1 MKFLQSLGLVGVKLL
16 SFLKESMLSHYELER
31 LHSQTRLVYLAV
43 VLTLQETV
51 KEVEK
56 KDTNTLQVPNP
67 DDEDTDEDDVYEN
80 VQFSV
85 PKAQPPRK

>member
-1 MKFLQSLGLVGVKLL
+1 MV
-16 SFLKESMLSHYELER
+16 
-31 LHSQTRLVYLAV
+31 
-43 VLTLQETV
+43 QETV
-51 KEVEK
+51 KETEK

-85 PKAQPPRK
+85 PITKTQPPRK

>member
-1 MKFLQSLGLVGVKLL
+1 M
-16 SFLKESMLSHYELER
+16 
-31 LHSQTRLVYLAV
+31 SQRGYTIRLVHLAV

-67 DDEDTDEDDVYEN
+67 DDEDTDDDDVYEN

>member
-1 MKFLQSLGLVGVKLL
+1 
-16 SFLKESMLSHYELER
+16 MLSRGKLRSLTLTNLR
-31 LHSQTRLVYLAV
+31 LCTIRLVHFAV
-43 VLTLQETV
+43 IPTLQEAI

-56 KDTNTLQVPNP
+56 KDTNTLHVPNP
-67 DDEDTDEDDVYEN
+67 DDEDTDDDDVYEN